1 MPSWPIFASCLW
13 LWPDYLDLD
22 ERYKTGRIIEI
33 ACQPLASNDFNRQP
47 LRDLLLRVAGTT
59 QGAVSPERLGKWLR
73 KISGRVVDGF
83 RLGSGRLN
91 QASLCFWLTK
101 L

>member
-1 MPSWPIFASCLW
+1 
-13 LWPDYLDLD
+13 
-22 ERYKTGRIIEI
+22 
-33 ACQPLASNDFNRQP
+33 
-47 LRDLLLRVAGTT
+47 
-59 QGAVSPERLGKWLR
+59 VSPERLGKWLR